1 MSNDYAVSTPFLK
14 LLEKQIYNEF
24 TNSQQYYAIATHFAV
39 ERLPQLATF
48 YYNQAEGE
56 REHALKI
63 LQYFVDRGVH
73 VQVPGAGEVRNEF
86 DTARDAIALALDLE
100 RAVTD
105 QVSTLAATARTEG
118 DYLGEQF
125 LWGFLAEQREE
136 EKTAI
141 TLLRVAERAGDN
153 MFDLE
158 EFMARHINS
167 S

>member
-1 MSNDYAVSTPFLK
+1 MTNHNADSTQFLK
-14 LLEKQIYNEF
+14 LLEKQVFNEF
-24 TNSQQYYAIATHFAV
+24 TNSQQYYAIEKYFAV
-39 ERLPQLATF
+39 DRLPQLATF
-48 YYNQAEGE
+48 YRKQAEGE

-63 LQYFVDRGVH
+63 LQYFVDRDVH

-100 RAVTD
+100 REVTN
-105 QVSTLAATARTEG
+105 QVSTLAATARADG

-125 LWGFLAEQREE
+125 LWSFLAEQREE

-153 MFDLE
+153 LFDLE
-158 EFMARHINS
+158 EFVARDVNAS
-167 S
+167 